1 MIGRGRLKLGL
12 TYPAYPPPLPATE
25 SFSSTFQDEA
35 WKHLKA
41 LTRLQARDALACSQL
56 VKYEVRWRKVC
67 PEFVIKYS
75 EMTLPHF

>member
-12 TYPAYPPPLPATE
+12 TYPAYPPPLSVTE
-25 SFSSTFQDEA
+25 SFSSIT
-35 WKHLKA
+35 KMRLGNISKA

-56 VKYEVRWRKVC
+56 EKYEVRWRKVC